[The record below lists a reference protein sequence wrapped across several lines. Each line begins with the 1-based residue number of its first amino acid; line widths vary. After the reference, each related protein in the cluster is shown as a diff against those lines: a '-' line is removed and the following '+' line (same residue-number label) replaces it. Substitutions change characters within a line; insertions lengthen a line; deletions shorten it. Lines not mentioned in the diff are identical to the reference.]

1 MSEQITMQK
10 HDNGQLVAELESVD
24 AVTFGKRDYNAY
36 KRMMENIEKG
46 FAKASDAYILI
57 ACNLWQIYHDEY
69 FRIDSYKTIV
79 DFAMDKYELKKST
92 THNYIKVMEKF
103 GDIVDGKAKGLKE
116 QFKPFK
122 CSQLINMLSF
132 TPEQL
137 EQVQP
142 DWSVRKIIEF
152 GKSPLLLDTEN
163 EESTTADNVSSDA
176 EELPTSV
183 EEFLNTPDIVSGR
196 TSVLECTDFN
206 DIEKHRDVI
215 LNAFNDMKRDPNF
228 KNKKIRLVVE
238 LAYD

>member
-1 MSEQITMQK
+1 MNEQITMKK
-10 HDNGQLVAELESVD
+10 HDNNELATELENAD
-24 AVTFGKRDYNAY
+24 TVTFGKRDYNAY

-46 FAKASDAYILI
+46 FMKASDAYVLI

-69 FRIDSYKTIV
+69 FRIDSYKTIA

-92 THNYIKVMEKF
+92 VHNYIKVMEKF

-116 QFKPFK
+116 QFKAFK

-137 EQVQP
+137 EQVRP

-152 GKSPLLLDTEN
+152 GKAPLMLDTED
-163 EESTTADNVSSDA
+163 EESVV
-176 EELPTSV
+176 V
-183 EEFLNTPDIVSGR
+183 EETTSDVQEESAPLEQCLNTPDIISGR
-196 TSVLECTDFN
+196 TSLLECYDFDELLKN
-206 DIEKHRDVI
+206 RNRI
-215 LNAFNDMKRDPNF
+215 LNAFNDMKQDSNF
-228 KNKKIRLVVE
+228 KDKKIRLVVE

>member
-1 MSEQITMQK
+1 MNEQVTMQK
-10 HDNGQLVAELESVD
+10 HENGQLLAELESADV
-24 AVTFGKRDYNAY
+24 VTFGKRDYNAY

-46 FAKASDAYILI
+46 FTKASDAYVLI
-57 ACNLWQIYHDEY
+57 SCNLWQIYHDEY
-69 FRIDSYKTIV
+69 FRIDSYKTIA

-103 GDIVDGKAKGLKE
+103 GDIVDGKARGLKE

-122 CSQLINMLSF
+122 CSQLVNMLSF

-152 GKSPLLLDTEN
+152 GKSPHLLDTEN
-163 EESTTADNVSSDA
+163 VESADVEVASSDPDENTA
-176 EELPTSV
+176 SV
-183 EEFLNTPDIVSGR
+183 EEFLNTPDIMSGR
-196 TSVLECTDFN
+196 TSVLECVDFD
-206 DIEKHRDVI
+206 DIEKHRDII
-215 LNAFNDMKRDPNF
+215 LNAFNDIKRDPNF